1 MQSDTTAQ
9 TTKVDWS
16 QHKFATPKKDLAL
29 IEQME
34 TFKKGKS
41 YANYMQFVADLQQ
54 SVTSKKISETPADP
68 KFENIVKMLED
79 LERWIAEIPPIQ
91 QPMRFGNKS
100 FKTWH
105 DRLKD
110 NVDEYLAKILPE
122 EVRGATTELRVYIL
136 ESFGSNERLDYGT
149 GHEMSFALFL
159 YCLRELGLYG
169 KEDYEK
175 MVRNVFYRYIK
186 LMRVIQLTYMLE
198 PAGSHGVWGLD
209 DHHFLPFLLGSAELI
224 NSEEIKTPEYIHQ
237 EKLLEEYSEEYMY
250 LNCIQFIKKVK
261 KGVPFHESS
270 PILNDISGA
279 ASWQKVANGMIKMY
293 QAEVLQKFPV
303 AKHIHFGTIFP
314 FN

>member
-1 MQSDTTAQ
+1 
-9 TTKVDWS
+9 
-16 QHKFATPKKDLAL
+16 
-29 IEQME
+29 
-34 TFKKGKS
+34 
-41 YANYMQFVADLQQ
+41 
-54 SVTSKKISETPADP
+54 
-68 KFENIVKMLED
+68 
-79 LERWIAEIPPIQ
+79 
-91 QPMRFGNKS
+91 
-100 FKTWH
+100 
-105 DRLKD
+105 
-110 NVDEYLAKILPE
+110 
-122 EVRGATTELRVYIL
+122 
-136 ESFGSNERLDYGT
+136 
-149 GHEMSFALFL
+149 
-159 YCLRELGLYG
+159 
-169 KEDYEK
+169 
-175 MVRNVFYRYIK
+175 
-186 LMRVIQLTYMLE
+186 MRVIQLTYMLE